1 MKSTSTLRKHTGC
14 LGWGLRILL
23 AGMVLLVILLGVG
36 YTSQVKS
43 TAADFQQIPA
53 PGQLVDVGGYRMHIF
68 CQGEGSPTIIVDTGL
83 GDFSVSWSQVQPE
96 VAQFSR
102 ICTYDRAGY
111 GWSDPSP
118 APRMAEQIA
127 LELHILLDKASIEGP
142 YILVGHSLGGL
153 DVRMYASL
161 YPEEVVGMV
170 LVDAMHEDV
179 LTRFPPERTQIDQQQ
194 MGTWGVM
201 KFMAQFGILRMMGE
215 SAGEQS
221 LPAYIEQL
229 PADQQ
234 KVYMTLLSHPSYFEA
249 AQGEMQLIGESCKQ
263 VSEIGDLGDIPLI
276 VLTAEK
282 SQDIEALRAKPVV
295 YEQTQ
300 IVWQALQNELVS
312 LSTNSMHVIAEGSGH
327 FIHLDRP
334 ELVIAAIRQVVDQS
348 HTQTP

>member
-1 MKSTSTLRKHTGC
+1 MLIT
-14 LGWGLRILL
+14 LL
-23 AGMVLLVILLGVG
+23 AAG
-36 YTSQVKS
+36 YNSQLKT
-43 TAADFQQIPA
+43 TAADFQQFPA

-68 CQGEGSPTIIVDTGL
+68 CQGEGNLTVIVDTGL
-83 GDFSVSWSQVQPE
+83 GDFSISWSQVQPE
-96 VAQFSR
+96 AARFSR

-118 APRMAEQIA
+118 APRTAQQIA
-127 LELHILLDKASIEGP
+127 LELHTLLDKASVDGP

-170 LVDAMHEDV
+170 HVDAMHEDV
-179 LTRFPPERTQIDQQQ
+179 LTRFPPERAQMDQQK

-201 KFMAQFGILRMMGE
+201 KFIAQFGILRMMGE

-221 LPAYIEQL
+221 LPAYIKQL

-234 KVYMTLLSHPSYFEA
+234 EVYTTLLSHPSYFEA

-263 VSEIGDLGDIPLI
+263 VSELGDLGDLPLV

-282 SQDIEALRAKPVV
+282 SQDIDPLRAKPEV

-300 IVWQALQNELVS
+300 IVWQTLQNELVS
-312 LSTNSMHVIAEGSGH
+312 LSTNSTHVIAEGIGH

-334 ELVIAAIRQVVDQS
+334 DLVIAAIRQVVDQS
-348 HTQTP
+348 QTRLP